1 MEPIQEEFRQ
11 KFNDSV
17 DEIDRRYKR
26 EQARQEDVTETLS
39 RILPTSSPIYLT
51 TNLTQTGKTKRK
63 NYFQAGGRYYVA
75 LDEDWFSKVVDHV
88 PFRAMDPQKN
98 IQITQ
103 PPPLETPTLGETL
116 RQSLVDVLL
125 LCFLRSC

>member
-26 EQARQEDVTETLS
+26 EQARQEDVTETLP
-39 RILPTSSPIYLT
+39 RILPTSSLIYLT

-63 NYFQAGGRYYVA
+63 NFFQAGERYYVA
-75 LDEDWFSKVVDHV
+75 LD
-88 PFRAMDPQKN
+88 
-98 IQITQ
+98 
-103 PPPLETPTLGETL
+103 
-116 RQSLVDVLL
+116 
-125 LCFLRSC
+125 